1 MKQSSQAGFTP
12 FIIAL
17 IAALSLGGGVWAYKA
32 HEHKKEIKV
41 QQQHEQEAQ
50 VQGQSDGE
58 EKGGES
64 QQSQR
69 NLSDAGVSA
78 PHLREGGKTVSRGG
92 DEDYGEN
99 HRDQFGDD
107 GEEDDDDYRGT
118 NSNPT
123 PVVTPPT
130 TGGTTTAKTYTLADI
145 KLHNTRASCWTVVN
159 GSVYDVTAWI
169 SQHPGGASAIIGMCG
184 IDGSAAFNG
193 QHGDQARP
201 ATELAS
207 FKIGVLK

>member
-1 MKQSSQAGFTP
+1 MKQSSQSGFIP
-12 FIIAL
+12 LIIAL

-32 HEHKKEIKV
+32 EKHKKEARIE
-41 QQQHEQEAQ
+41 QQHEQEARDQ
-50 VQGQSDGE
+50 EQSSENEGND
-58 EKGGES
+58 ES
-64 QQSQR
+64 RSQER

-78 PHLREGGKTVSRGG
+78 PHLREGGNTISRGD

-99 HRDQFGDD
+99 HPDQFGDD
-107 GEEDDDDYRGT
+107 GEEDDDYRGT
-118 NSNPT
+118 NPTPT
-123 PVVTPPT
+123 PVVTPPA
-130 TGGTTTAKTYTLADI
+130 TGGTVKTYTLADV
-145 KLHNTRASCWTVVN
+145 KLHNTKANCWTVVN
-159 GSVYDVTAWI
+159 GSVYNVTGWI

-193 QHGDQARP
+193 QHGGQARP